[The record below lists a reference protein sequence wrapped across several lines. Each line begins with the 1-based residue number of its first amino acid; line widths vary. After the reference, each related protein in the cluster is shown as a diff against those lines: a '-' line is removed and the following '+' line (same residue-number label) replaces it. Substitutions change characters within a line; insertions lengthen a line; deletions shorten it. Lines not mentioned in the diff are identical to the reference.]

1 MSDSEKNLNPLL
13 NIINKIKQNKKLQY
27 FLIAVMFLAVAIF
40 VCLGLEKSQA
50 NTSESDEITSYIQTL
65 ENKLSNTL
73 SSVDGAGKVSV
84 VITVESGMET
94 VLAMETTTKETTGGK
109 TITEIPVIV
118 NGKTVVVKELYPK
131 ISGVLVVAEGAKNIS
146 VLTKI
151 QQAII
156 SLLDINLNQIE
167 ILSMK

>member
-27 FLIAVMFLAVAIF
+27 FLIAIMFLSVALL
-40 VCLGLEKSQA
+40 VCIGFENNQPS
-50 NTSESDEITSYIQTL
+50 TSETDEISTYILSL
-65 ENKLSNTL
+65 ENKVSNTL
-73 SSVDGAGKVSV
+73 SSVDGVGKVSV
-84 VITVESGMET
+84 VITIESGMET
-94 VLAMETTTKETTGGK
+94 VLAMETVTKETTSGK
-109 TITEIPVIV
+109 TITQTPVIV
-118 NGKTVVVKELYPK
+118 NGKTIVVKELYPK

-156 SLLDINLNQIE
+156 SLLDLNLNQIE